1 MEDDGQPKTL
11 YVGNLSRQVTEAL
24 VLQVFGQIGPCKSC
38 KMITDVKSKENKFQQ
53 GSSDPYCFVEFHE
66 HRHAAAA
73 LGAMNGRKI
82 LGKEVKVN
90 WATTPSNLKKDTS
103 NHYHVFVGDLS
114 PEISTDDLRQAF
126 APFGKI
132 SDARVVKDLA
142 TGKSKGYGFVSFFQK
157 LDAERAIQNMGGQ
170 WLGARPIRTNWAT
183 RKPQAPKNPPEN
195 TKTLSYEEVLNQSS
209 PTNSTVYCGGI
220 THGLTEQL
228 MRSAFS
234 SFGQILEIRIFPDKG
249 YAFIR
254 FSNHESA
261 ANAIVRINGTTV
273 DGYSVKCFWGKES
286 SETTNSFQQ
295 PQPQPQPTP
304 TAAAQWAQWGTWYG
318 GSQPYG
324 HYFNNSWP
332 VPQYNVYG
340 QAWSQPGYTLEQ
352 PTAVT
357 AAPTWIGNPTATPF
371 TYRAPPS
378 HTQSPGVISS
388 PATFGMATFQN
399 P

>member
-1 MEDDGQPKTL
+1 VL
-11 YVGNLSRQVTEAL
+11 TEAL

-38 KMITDVKSKENKFQQ
+38 KMITDVSTLWGN
-53 GSSDPYCFVEFHE
+53 DPYCFVEFHE

-195 TKTLSYEEVLNQSS
+195 SKTLSYEEVLNQSS

-220 THGLTEQL
+220 THGLTGKVS
-228 MRSAFS
+228 SAS
-234 SFGQILEIRIFPDKG
+234 PLLPLPIFLQQPHCRCTTYKG
-249 YAFIR
+249 YF
-254 FSNHESA
+254 
-261 ANAIVRINGTTV
+261 TTMS
-273 DGYSVKCFWGKES
+273 YPPPP
-286 SETTNSFQQ
+286 

-304 TAAAQWAQWGTWYG
+304 TAAAPWTQWGTWYG

-324 HYFNNSWP
+324 HYFNNSWS

-340 QAWSQPGYTLEQ
+340 QAWSQPGYTLE
-352 PTAVT
+352 
-357 AAPTWIGNPTATPF
+357 
-371 TYRAPPS
+371 
-378 HTQSPGVISS
+378 
-388 PATFGMATFQN
+388 
-399 P
+399 